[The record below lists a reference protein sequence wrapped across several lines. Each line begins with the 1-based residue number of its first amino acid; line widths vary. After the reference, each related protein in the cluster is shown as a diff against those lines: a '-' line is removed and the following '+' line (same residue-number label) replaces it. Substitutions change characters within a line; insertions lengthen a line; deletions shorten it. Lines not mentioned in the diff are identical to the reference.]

1 MEKTVG
7 ALPVVAEFCRR
18 LGVAGIIDRACPVRS
33 VAHLSHGQVIEALI
47 ANRLTSPAP
56 LVRVP
61 EWAQQWAVGEVFGID
76 PVLLNDDRIGR
87 ALDAIAPE
95 LDAVI
100 GSVGAQ
106 AISAF
111 GLDVSR
117 LHWDMTSVSLYGDEQ
132 TEDEFAAPK
141 FGHPKDRRPDLKQ
154 VQAGLAVT
162 ADGGVPVFHRAYDGG
177 AAEVS
182 QVEGAM
188 TALHKLATPPGFL
201 LVGDSTLVS
210 YTNLSAMSEAGVT
223 FRPGVEDLRAGH
235 GPGHPRPCHGHRG
248 RLRRGARHEH
258 ATRETRS
265 VAGTRGHHDHAR

>member
-1 MEKTVG
+1 M
-7 ALPVVAEFCRR
+7 
-18 LGVAGIIDRACPVRS
+18 
-33 VAHLSHGQVIEALI
+33 IEALI

-56 LVRVP
+56 LVRVS

-117 LHWDMTSVSLYGDEQ
+117 LHWDMTSVSLYGAYEQ

-141 FGHPKDRRPDLKQ
+141 FGHPK
-154 VQAGLAVT
+154 
-162 ADGGVPVFHRAYDGG
+162 
-177 AAEVS
+177 
-182 QVEGAM
+182 
-188 TALHKLATPPGFL
+188 
-201 LVGDSTLVS
+201 
-210 YTNLSAMSEAGVT
+210 
-223 FRPGVEDLRAGH
+223 
-235 GPGHPRPCHGHRG
+235 GPSP
-248 RLRRGARHEH
+248 
-258 ATRETRS
+258 
-265 VAGTRGHHDHAR
+265 